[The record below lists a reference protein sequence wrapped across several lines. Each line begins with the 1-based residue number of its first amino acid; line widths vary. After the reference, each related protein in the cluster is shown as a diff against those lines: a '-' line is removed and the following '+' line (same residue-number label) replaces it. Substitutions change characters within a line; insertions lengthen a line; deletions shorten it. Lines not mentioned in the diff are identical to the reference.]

1 MKRLKKWDMDLI
13 GALATDEEAYEYQ
26 GRSRSIFRNSQN
38 YLQFYIKLLSAE
50 PPYSLPRDRKL
61 FTCYSSDLEKYG
73 FQDDF
78 SNSDLESRIENLKD
92 FLNDSLIVFQPY
104 LKVLPNHDEVYVAS
118 EIRLVPKL
126 DTYKTD
132 QMFMTVP
139 VFSKEVHDI
148 NQNEFE
154 LNLLNRKFL
163 GRIDNI
169 SKELDDTPTIVL
181 WKENEQD
188 YFMYGPFNKH
198 DYAHGGL
205 ILLADQPF
213 KKCLFTW
220 LHKAYYMGKRDTVI
234 FIDVE
239 TYTRMQD
246 ELEKQIPYEE
256 MVNTE
261 DYDEIMETN
270 IDVKTEQE
278 VAPDKASQKPAAGSI
293 DENRPTKED
302 EFMEAFLRETRE
314 MGLVY
319 KEKDLYNFHTAMKS
333 NSLTILA
340 GMSGTGK
347 SKLVQAYGKALGL
360 DASQLVFIPVRP
372 SWTDDSDLLG
382 YVDIKNMIYRPGDSG
397 LVDALNQAQR
407 QDRKLYIICF
417 DEMNLAR
424 VEHYFSQFLSVLEME
439 PSRRTLR
446 LYSGNI
452 EQQVYNSAT
461 YSPEI
466 QIGNNVIF
474 VGTVNLDES
483 TYHFSDKVLDRA
495 NVITLEVEPFVK
507 LQQIERKG
515 HKQQPKE
522 PITFEEYNQFRK
534 SEDSSMSLTSD
545 ELNFLWEM
553 HLIMQ
558 TENKNLGVGP
568 RVVKQI
574 DLYLKNLPQ
583 NPFLSRE
590 EAFDLQIVQRVLT
603 KLRGPEGLLKSLVGK
618 LVEDKPNG
626 SIYALLEKHEGIS
639 KFTKSKQVLIQKAKE
654 LKVNGFTI

>member
-1 MKRLKKWDMDLI
+1 MIKRQKWDIDLI
-13 GALATDEEAYEYQ
+13 GVLATDEEVFEYH
-26 GRSRSIFRNSQN
+26 GRGRAVIRNKQN

-73 FQDDF
+73 FQEDF
-78 SNSDLESRIENLKD
+78 ANPDLDSRIENLKD
-92 FLNDSLIVFQPY
+92 FLNDSLIVFQPF
-104 LKVLPNHDEVYVAS
+104 LKVLPNHEEIYVAN
-118 EIRLVPKL
+118 EIRLIPKL
-126 DTYKTD
+126 ETYKPEHL
-132 QMFMTVP
+132 FMTVP
-139 VFSKEVHDI
+139 VFSKDVHDI
-148 NQNEFE
+148 DRQAFDF
-154 LNLLNRKFL
+154 NLFNKKYL

-169 SKELDDTPTIVL
+169 STEQDDTPTIVI
-181 WKENEQD
+181 WKESEQD

-205 ILLADQPF
+205 ILSADEPF
-213 KKCLFTW
+213 KVHPFSW
-220 LHKAYYMGKRDTVI
+220 LNKAYYMGKRDTVL
-234 FIDVE
+234 FIDVD
-239 TYTRMQD
+239 TYTQMQN
-246 ELEKQIPYEE
+246 ELEAQMPYEM

-261 DYDEIMETN
+261 EYYEIQEPKIETKKDPEVTYQKQATAPVEGHRPNKEDDFMET
-270 IDVKTEQE
+270 
-278 VAPDKASQKPAAGSI
+278 
-293 DENRPTKED
+293 
-302 EFMEAFLRETRE
+302 FLRETRE

-360 DASQLVFIPVRP
+360 DPNQLVFIPVRP

-407 QDRKLYIICF
+407 QDHKLYIICF

-439 PSRRTLR
+439 PSRRSLR
-446 LYSGNI
+446 LYSRNI

-461 YSPEI
+461 YGPEL

-495 NVITLEVEPFVK
+495 NVITLDVEPFAK
-507 LQQIERKG
+507 LQQVEKKG
-515 HKQQPKE
+515 HKPHPKE

-534 SEDSSMSLTSD
+534 TEDTTIVLTLQ
-545 ELNFLWEM
+545 ELDFLWEM
-553 HLIMQ
+553 HNIMQ
-558 TENKNLGVGP
+558 KENKNLGVGP
-568 RVVKQI
+568 RVVRQI
-574 DLYLKNLPQ
+574 DYYLRNMPE
-583 NPFLSRE
+583 NPYISRM
-590 EAFDLQIVQRVLT
+590 EAFDIQVVQRILT
-603 KLRGPEGLLKSLVGK
+603 KLRGPEGLLKGLIGK
-618 LVEDKPNG
+618 IVEDKPTG
-626 SIYALLEKHEGIS
+626 SIYAHLDTHKGIS
-639 KFTKSKQVLIQKAKE
+639 DFEKSKQVLIQKAKE